1 MRHTARREHDTRNI
15 DPQSVDAP
23 WAVVCDF
30 DGTAIDGDIADA
42 LALRYL
48 GPEQFR
54 AVNARFERG
63 EISFRALLHELFEP
77 IAATDA
83 EIRAFSQSYA
93 RFRPGFVRLMEIAVT
108 RDVPFILAS
117 GGLDIYIHPALELL
131 PHALTSRVELRAN
144 SAHARPGGLTIGFP
158 YADAPE
164 SCGTCGSCKGAI
176 VRELQREGYR
186 VIAIGDGH
194 ADRCLAQVADQL
206 FARDRLRAWCDRSHI
221 DYVPFETLDIVADFL
236 EAHVPHHGEP
246 IDDAEPSIA

>member
-1 MRHTARREHDTRNI
+1 MTHSIE
-15 DPQSVDAP
+15 AP
-23 WAVVCDF
+23 WAIVCDF

-48 GPEQFR
+48 GAEQFH

-63 EISFRALLHELFEP
+63 DISFRELLHELFEP
-77 IAATDA
+77 IAATDE

-93 RFRPGFVRLMEIAVT
+93 RFRPGLLRLMEVAHANN
-108 RDVPFILAS
+108 VPFMLAS
-117 GGLDIYIHPALELL
+117 GGLDIYIRPVLELL
-131 PHALTSRVELRAN
+131 PPEIVSRVELRAN
-144 SAHARPGGLTIGFP
+144 SAYTRPGGLTIGFP

-176 VRELQREGYR
+176 VRELQRDGYR

-194 ADRCLAQVADQL
+194 ADRCMAQVADQL
-206 FARDRLRAWCDRSHI
+206 FARDRLRAWCDRSLI
-221 DYVPFETLDIVADFL
+221 DYTPFETLDVVADFL
-236 EAHVPHHGEP
+236 EAHVPFRGEP